1 MNFTQPI
8 YAPDALDHLHRYLNR
23 NSSGSKQ
30 YTLQELDLVLKLFFE
45 LLALGTRVAVAARK
59 FTIDTASLVTIEPRA
74 LDEFLYL
81 VLRPN
86 LKPILNL
93 GRELSVWRAFV
104 NILI

>member
-1 MNFTQPI
+1 MSFTQPI
-8 YAPDALDHLHRYLNR
+8 CAPDALDHLHRYLNR
-23 NSSGSKQ
+23 NSSGSKR
-30 YTLQELDLVLKLFFE
+30 YTLQGLDPVLELFFV